1 VKYTRRLDTKQT
13 SNNQDYN
20 FHEVLDN
27 FVYDSHPN
35 TYLTRIIISLKA
47 QAPIMSIKELMSIL
61 SEDVVD
67 EAHYQGQL
75 SNKVGAFKVL
85 LDQSISYNKNISLDI
100 FESPRKHYRLRA
112 EFKVWHD
119 GEQTHFAMTEKATK
133 ELVYLQQ
140 FPVAIKPIN
149 QLMPKLLSAI
159 CQHEITRKKCF
170 QVEFLSTL
178 TGDTLVSLI
187 YHKRLDDEWIEAMTP
202 IKEQLGI
209 NIVGRSRKQKIVL
222 DRDYVNESLNVN
234 NQMFHYKQ
242 IEGGFSQPN
251 GKICEQML
259 AWAVD
264 NSREFSGDLLE
275 LYCGNGN
282 FTLPLSQNFNR
293 VIATEISKTSV
304 NAALANLEKNDINN
318 VAIVRMSSEEFVEA
332 MDKKREFRRLKNIDL
347 DTYAFSSV
355 FVDPPRAGLDAAT
368 VSMVQRFD
376 NIIYISCNP
385 ETLINNLQILTQ
397 THTIK
402 SLAAFDQFP
411 YSDHLET
418 GVILSKK
425 P

>member
-1 VKYTRRLDTKQT
+1 VKYTRRLHTKQ
-13 SNNQDYN
+13 SRNSQDNNTY
-20 FHEVLDN
+20 EVLDN
-27 FVYDSHPN
+27 FVYDSQSN
-35 TYLTRIIISLKA
+35 NLLTRTVVSLKT
-47 QAPIMSIKELMSIL
+47 QAAIMSIKELMDIL
-61 SEDVVD
+61 GEEVID
-67 EAHYQGQL
+67 ETHYQSQL
-75 SNKVGAFKVL
+75 NSKVCAFKEL
-85 LDQSISYNKNISLDI
+85 LDQSIRYSKNIALRV
-100 FESPRKHYRLRA
+100 FESPRRYYRLRA

-119 GEQTHFAMTEKATK
+119 GDQSHFAMTEKTTQK
-133 ELVYLQQ
+133 LVYLQQ
-140 FPVAIKPIN
+140 FPVAAKSIN
-149 QLMPKLLSAI
+149 LLMPKLLDAI

-178 TGDTLVSLI
+178 TGDILVSLI
-187 YHKRLDDEWIEAMTP
+187 YHKRLDDQWVAAITP

-222 DRDYVNESLNVN
+222 DRDYVNESFRVDNRIY
-234 NQMFHYKQ
+234 HYRQ

-264 NSREFSGDLLE
+264 NSRGFGGDLLE

-304 NAALANLEKNDINN
+304 NAAVINLEANAISN

-332 MDKKREFRRLKNIDL
+332 MDKKREFRRLRDIDL
-347 DTYAFSSV
+347 DAYAISSV
-355 FVDPPRAGLDAAT
+355 FVDPPRAGLDEAT
-368 VSMVQRFD
+368 ISMVQRFD

-385 ETLINNLQILTQ
+385 ETLVANLQCLTQ
-397 THTIK
+397 THTIC

-411 YSDHLET
+411 YTNHLET

-425 P
+425 R

>member
-13 SNNQDYN
+13 CNHQNHN

-27 FVYDSHPN
+27 FVYDLHFN
-35 TYLTRIIISLKA
+35 TYLNRIILSFKA
-47 QAPIMSIKELMSIL
+47 QAPIMSIKELMNLL
-61 SEDVVD
+61 SEKVID

-75 SNKVGAFKVL
+75 RHKVDAFKVL
-85 LDQSISYNKNISLDI
+85 LDQSISYNTDIPLKI

-119 GEQTHFAMTEKATK
+119 GEHSHFAMTEKTTQ

-140 FPVAIKPIN
+140 FPVAAKSIN

-187 YHKRLDDEWIEAMTP
+187 YHKRLNDGWVEAITP
-202 IKEQLGI
+202 IKEQFGI

-222 DRDYVNESLNVN
+222 DRDYVNEILTVN
-234 NQMFHYKQ
+234 NQTYHYKQ
-242 IEGGFSQPN
+242 IEGGFTQPN
-251 GKICEQML
+251 GKVCEKML

-264 NSREFSGDLLE
+264 NSREFGGDLLE

-304 NAALANLEKNDINN
+304 NAALTNLEKNDINN

-332 MDKKREFRRLKNIDL
+332 MDKKREFRRLKDIDL
-347 DTYAFSSV
+347 NVYAFSSV
-355 FVDPPRAGLDAAT
+355 FVDPPRAGLDDAT

-385 ETLINNLQILTQ
+385 ETLINNLQLLTQ
-397 THTIK
+397 THFIK
-402 SLAAFDQFP
+402 ALAAFDQFP
-411 YSDHLET
+411 YTDHLET

>member
-1 VKYTRRLDTKQT
+1 MT
-13 SNNQDYN
+13 
-20 FHEVLDN
+20 
-27 FVYDSHPN
+27 
-35 TYLTRIIISLKA
+35 
-47 QAPIMSIKELMSIL
+47 IKELMSIL
-61 SEDVVD
+61 SKEDVD
-67 EAHYQGQL
+67 ETHYQEQL
-75 SNKVGAFKVL
+75 NNKVDSFKT
-85 LDQSISYNKNISLDI
+85 SLDHSINYSKDIALNI
-100 FESPRKHYRLRA
+100 FESPRSHYRLRA
-112 EFKVWHD
+112 EFKIWHD
-119 GEQTHFAMTEKATK
+119 GDQSHFAMTEKETK
-133 ELVYLQQ
+133 ELIYLNQ
-140 FPVAIKPIN
+140 FPVASEHIN
-149 QLMPKLLSAI
+149 DIMPALLSAI

-187 YHKRLDDEWIEAMTP
+187 YHKRLNDEWIEAITP

-234 NQMFHYKQ
+234 NKTYHYKQ

-251 GKICEQML
+251 GKVCEQML
-259 AWAVD
+259 AWAVN

-282 FTLPLSQNFNR
+282 FTLPLAHNFNR

-304 NAALANLEKNDINN
+304 NAALANLETNDVNN
-318 VAIVRMSSEEFVEA
+318 VSIARMSSEEFVEA
-332 MDKKREFRRLKNIDL
+332 MDKKREFRRLKEIDL
-347 DTYAFSSV
+347 DAYNFSTV
-355 FVDPPRAGLDAAT
+355 FVDPPRAGLDDAT
-368 VSMVQRFD
+368 VKMVQRFD

-385 ETLINNLQILTQ
+385 ETLINNLQVLTQ

-411 YSDHLET
+411 YTDHLET

-425 P
+425 S